1 MILSTTK
8 ELRLHIPSNAIDEIS
23 SLQGILDN
31 SEKDFLRD
39 KLGDSL
45 YNRLCEYYQTIS
57 PDDFFMAVSNGEHN
71 QQPWMQL
78 LLMAQRMVTYDAM
91 SRFAYTQALS
101 INGAGINMASSD
113 DYGTASKD
121 LLDKSVQG
129 YKREAMVSLNQMLV
143 MLEGW
148 ARKMETPAP
157 IADAGTTEPLPKE
170 PEDEQHKA
178 IEEISV
184 LWQESQ
190 YYYLHHDLLIATCAD
205 LQQYLDIYESRE
217 KFIRL
222 LPDLH
227 FIQDEYISE
236 AIGEDTVQRLL
247 HTTDPNDKPLLRK
260 VRRLMVAHLEERTT
274 ILTIDKARRAAAHN
288 EAIALRTSVL
298 RLMEMRKA
306 VDAVNNTPTDKPST
320 NTTDSTSKGYEN
332 NQPDSKIFV
341 SPLLY
346 YTDYTD
352 YYVIKKQQTTLMTL
366 IVRDIRAIRC

>member
-23 SLQGILDN
+23 SLQGTLDN

-45 YNRLCEYYQTIS
+45 YDQLCEYYQSIS
-57 PDDFFMAVSNGEHN
+57 PDEFYLSVTNGEHTHL
-71 QQPWMQL
+71 PWQQL

-101 INGAGINMASSD
+101 INGTGINVASSE
-113 DYGTASKD
+113 DYGAASKD
-121 LLDKSVQG
+121 LLDKGVQG
-129 YKREAMVSLNQMLV
+129 YKREAMVSLNQMLM

-148 ARKMETPAP
+148 ARKMATPAP
-157 IADAGTTEPLPKE
+157 IAGADSTEPPTTD
-170 PEDEQHKA
+170 PPDEQHKA
-178 IEEISV
+178 IEEISL

-227 FIQDEYISE
+227 FIQDEHISE

-247 HTTDPNDKPLLRK
+247 HTDDPADKPLLRK

-306 VDAVNNTPTDKPST
+306 VDAANATPDKPST

-346 YTDYTD
+346 
-352 YYVIKKQQTTLMTL
+352 
-366 IVRDIRAIRC
+366 

>member
-57 PDDFFMAVSNGEHN
+57 PDDFFMAVSNGEHSK
-71 QQPWMQL
+71 QPWMQL

-148 ARKMETPAP
+148 ARKIETPAP
-157 IADAGTTEPLPKE
+157 IADADTTEPSTTVPEGEPSPTEPK
-170 PEDEQHKA
+170 DEQHKA

-205 LQQYLDIYESRE
+205 LQQYIDIYESRE

-236 AIGEDTVQRLL
+236 AIGEDTVQHLL
-247 HTTDPNDKPLLRK
+247 HTTDPNDRPLLRK
-260 VRRLMVAHLEERTT
+260 VRRMMVAHLEERTT

-288 EAIALRTSVL
+288 EAISLRTSVL

-306 VDAVNNTPTDKPST
+306 VDAVNNTAPDKPST

-346 YTDYTD
+346 
-352 YYVIKKQQTTLMTL
+352 
-366 IVRDIRAIRC
+366 

>member
-45 YNRLCEYYQTIS
+45 YNRLCEYYLTIS
-57 PDDFFMAVSNGEHN
+57 PDDFYMAVSNGEHSK
-71 QQPWMQL
+71 QPWMQL

-157 IADAGTTEPLPKE
+157 IADADTTEPSPTEPNAEPSPTE

-288 EAIALRTSVL
+288 EAISLRASVL

-306 VDAVNNTPTDKPST
+306 VDAANNTPTDKPST
-320 NTTDSTSKGYEN
+320 NTADETGKGYEN

-346 YTDYTD
+346 
-352 YYVIKKQQTTLMTL
+352 
-366 IVRDIRAIRC
+366 

>member
-57 PDDFFMAVSNGEHN
+57 PDDFYMAVSNGEHSK
-71 QQPWMQL
+71 QPWMQL

-157 IADAGTTEPLPKE
+157 IDNADTTEPLPTEPECETSPTE

-236 AIGEDTVQRLL
+236 AIGEDTVQHLL
-247 HTTDPNDKPLLRK
+247 HTEDPNDKPLLRK

-274 ILTIDKARRAAAHN
+274 ILTIDKARRSAAHN
-288 EAIALRTSVL
+288 EAISLRASVL

-320 NTTDSTSKGYEN
+320 NTADSTGKGYEN

-346 YTDYTD
+346 
-352 YYVIKKQQTTLMTL
+352 
-366 IVRDIRAIRC
+366 

>member
-57 PDDFFMAVSNGEHN
+57 PDDFYMAVSNGEHSK
-71 QQPWMQL
+71 QPWMQL

-157 IADAGTTEPLPKE
+157 IADADTTEPSPTEPDGEQSPTE

-320 NTTDSTSKGYEN
+320 NTADSTGKGYEN

-346 YTDYTD
+346 
-352 YYVIKKQQTTLMTL
+352 
-366 IVRDIRAIRC
+366 

>member
-45 YNRLCEYYQTIS
+45 YNRLCEYYQTVS
-57 PDDFFMAVSNGEHN
+57 PDDFYMAVSNGEHT

-91 SRFAYTQALS
+91 SRFVYTQALS
-101 INGAGINMASSD
+101 INGTGINVASSD

-121 LLDKSVQG
+121 LLDKGVQG

-148 ARKMETPAP
+148 AKDCVKKQASDVQKTAESVPNT
-157 IADAGTTEPLPKE
+157 DNSVPKT
-170 PEDEQHKA
+170 DESVQTGE
-178 IEEISV
+178 IEEIV
-184 LWQESQ
+184 KLWQESQ
-190 YYYLHHDLLIATCAD
+190 YYYAHHDLLIATCAD
-205 LQQYLDIYESRE
+205 LQQYLDIYESRD

-247 HTTDPNDKPLLRK
+247 HTDAPADKPLLRK

-306 VDAVNNTPTDKPST
+306 ASAANDTPDKPSA

-332 NQPDSKIFV
+332 NQPNSKIFV

-346 YTDYTD
+346 
-352 YYVIKKQQTTLMTL
+352 
-366 IVRDIRAIRC
+366 

>member
-8 ELRLHIPSNAIDEIS
+8 ELRLHIPSNAIDDIS

-45 YNRLCEYYQTIS
+45 YNRLCEYYQTVS
-57 PDDFFMAVSNGEHN
+57 PDDFYMAVSNGEHT

-101 INGAGINMASSD
+101 INGTGINVASSD

-121 LLDKSVQG
+121 LLDKGVQG

-148 ARKMETPAP
+148 ARKMATPAA
-157 IADAGTTEPLPKE
+157 IADADSTEPPTTEPK
-170 PEDEQHKA
+170 DEQHKA
-178 IEEISV
+178 IEEISL

-190 YYYLHHDLLIATCAD
+190 YYYLHYDLLIATCAD
-205 LQQYLDIYESRE
+205 LQHYLDIYESRE

-247 HTTDPNDKPLLRK
+247 HTYDLNDKPLLRK

-306 VDAVNNTPTDKPST
+306 ADVANTTPDKPST

-346 YTDYTD
+346 
-352 YYVIKKQQTTLMTL
+352 
-366 IVRDIRAIRC
+366 

>member
-45 YNRLCEYYQTIS
+45 YNRLCEYYQTVS
-57 PDDFFMAVSNGEHN
+57 PDDFYMAVCNGENTQH
-71 QQPWMQL
+71 PWMQL

-91 SRFAYTQALS
+91 SRFVYTQALS
-101 INGAGINMASSD
+101 INGTGINVASSD

-121 LLDKSVQG
+121 LLDKGVQG

-148 ARKMETPAP
+148 AKTMATPAP
-157 IADAGTTEPLPKE
+157 IADADTIEQPTEPK
-170 PEDEQHKA
+170 DEEHKA
-178 IEEISV
+178 IEEISL

-205 LQQYLDIYESRE
+205 LQHYLDIYESRE

-247 HTTDPNDKPLLRK
+247 HTDDPADKPLLRK

-288 EAIALRTSVL
+288 EAISLRSSVL

-306 VDAVNNTPTDKPST
+306 APAANKTPDKPST

-332 NQPDSKIFV
+332 NQPNSKIFV

-346 YTDYTD
+346 
-352 YYVIKKQQTTLMTL
+352 
-366 IVRDIRAIRC
+366 

>member
-45 YNRLCEYYQTIS
+45 YNRLCEYYQTVS
-57 PDDFFMAVSNGEHN
+57 PDDFYMAVCNGENTQH
-71 QQPWMQL
+71 PWMQL

-91 SRFAYTQALS
+91 SRFVYTQALS
-101 INGAGINMASSD
+101 INGTGINVASSD

-121 LLDKSVQG
+121 LLDKGVQG

-148 ARKMETPAP
+148 AKTMATPAP
-157 IADAGTTEPLPKE
+157 IADADTLEQPTEPK
-170 PEDEQHKA
+170 DEEHKA
-178 IEEISV
+178 IEEISL

-205 LQQYLDIYESRE
+205 LQHYLDIYESRE

-247 HTTDPNDKPLLRK
+247 HTDDPADKPLLRK

-306 VDAVNNTPTDKPST
+306 ADAANATPDKPST

-332 NQPDSKIFV
+332 NQPNSKIFV

-346 YTDYTD
+346 
-352 YYVIKKQQTTLMTL
+352 
-366 IVRDIRAIRC
+366 

>member
-1 MILSTTK
+1 MIISTIK
-8 ELRLHIPSNAIDEIS
+8 ELRLHIPSNAIDEIN

-45 YNRLCEYYQTIS
+45 YHRLCEYYQTVS
-57 PDDFFMAVSNGEHN
+57 PDDFYMAVSNGEHA

-101 INGAGINMASSD
+101 INGTGINVASSD

-121 LLDKSVQG
+121 LLDKGVQG

-148 ARKMETPAP
+148 ACKMATPAA
-157 IADAGTTEPLPKE
+157 IAEADSTDQPTTEPK
-170 PEDEQHKA
+170 DEQHKA
-178 IEEISV
+178 IEEISL

-190 YYYLHHDLLIATCAD
+190 YYYAHHDLLISTCAD
-205 LQQYLDIYESRE
+205 LQQYLDIYENRE

-247 HTTDPNDKPLLRK
+247 HTDNPNDKPLLRK

-274 ILTIDKARRAAAHN
+274 ILTIDKARRVAAHN
-288 EAIALRTSVL
+288 EAIALRSSVL

-306 VDAVNNTPTDKPST
+306 ASAANTTPDNPST

-346 YTDYTD
+346 
-352 YYVIKKQQTTLMTL
+352 
-366 IVRDIRAIRC
+366 

>member
-1 MILSTTK
+1 MILSTIK

-23 SLQGILDN
+23 SLQGTLDN

-45 YNRLCEYYQTIS
+45 YDQLCEYYQSIS
-57 PDDFFMAVSNGEHN
+57 PDEFYLSVTNGEHTHH
-71 QQPWMQL
+71 PWQQL

-91 SRFAYTQALS
+91 SRFAYTQAIS
-101 INGAGINMASSD
+101 INGTGINVASSE
-113 DYGTASKD
+113 DYGAASRD
-121 LLDKSVQG
+121 LLDKGVQG
-129 YKREAMVSLNQMLV
+129 YKREAMVSLNQMLM

-148 ARKMETPAP
+148 ARKMTTPAP
-157 IADAGTTEPLPKE
+157 IADADSTEPPTTEQK
-170 PEDEQHKA
+170 DEEHKA
-178 IEEISV
+178 IEEISL

-217 KFIRL
+217 KFIRM

-236 AIGEDTVQRLL
+236 AIGEPMVQQLL
-247 HTTDPNDKPLLRK
+247 TSTNPEDRPLLRK
-260 VRRLMVAHLEERTT
+260 VRRLMVVHLEERTT

-288 EAIALRTSVL
+288 EAIALRASVL
-298 RLMEMRKA
+298 RLLDMRKA
-306 VDAVNNTPTDKPST
+306 VDKTNSDNSSASTKDCSTETNNQQ
-320 NTTDSTSKGYEN
+320 GYEN
-332 NQPDSKIFV
+332 NQPGSKFFV

-346 YTDYTD
+346 
-352 YYVIKKQQTTLMTL
+352 
-366 IVRDIRAIRC
+366 

>member
-1 MILSTTK
+1 MIISTIK
-8 ELRLHIPSNAIDEIS
+8 ELRLHIPSNAIDEIN

-45 YNRLCEYYQTIS
+45 YNRLCEYYQTVS
-57 PDDFFMAVSNGEHN
+57 PDDFYMAVSNGEHT
-71 QQPWMQL
+71 QQPWMQI

-101 INGAGINMASSD
+101 INGTGINVASSD

-121 LLDKSVQG
+121 LLDKGVQG

-148 ARKMETPAP
+148 ARKMATPAA
-157 IADAGTTEPLPKE
+157 IAEADSTDPPTTEPK
-170 PEDEQHKA
+170 DEQHKA
-178 IEEISV
+178 IEEISL

-190 YYYLHHDLLIATCAD
+190 YYYAHHDLLISTCAD
-205 LQQYLDIYESRE
+205 LQQYLDIYENRE

-247 HTTDPNDKPLLRK
+247 HTDNPNDKPLLRK

-274 ILTIDKARRAAAHN
+274 ILTIDKARRVAAHN
-288 EAIALRTSVL
+288 EAIALRSSVL

-306 VDAVNNTPTDKPST
+306 ADAANTTPDNPST

-346 YTDYTD
+346 
-352 YYVIKKQQTTLMTL
+352 
-366 IVRDIRAIRC
+366 

>member
-8 ELRLHIPSNAIDEIS
+8 ELRLHIPSNAIDDIS

-45 YNRLCEYYQTIS
+45 YNRLCEYYQTVS
-57 PDDFFMAVSNGEHN
+57 PDDFYMAVSNGEHT

-101 INGAGINMASSD
+101 INGTGINVASSD

-121 LLDKSVQG
+121 LLDKGVQG

-148 ARKMETPAP
+148 ARKMATPTA
-157 IADAGTTEPLPKE
+157 IVDADSTEPSPTE
-170 PEDEQHKA
+170 PRDEQYKA
-178 IEEISV
+178 IEEISL

-190 YYYLHHDLLIATCAD
+190 YYYAHHDLLIATCAD
-205 LQQYLDIYESRE
+205 LQHYLDIYESRE

-236 AIGEDTVQRLL
+236 AIGEDTMQRLL
-247 HTTDPNDKPLLRK
+247 HTDDPNDKPLLRK

-288 EAIALRTSVL
+288 ETIALRASVL
-298 RLMEMRKA
+298 RLMAMRKTA
-306 VDAVNNTPTDKPST
+306 DAANNPPDKPST

-346 YTDYTD
+346 
-352 YYVIKKQQTTLMTL
+352 
-366 IVRDIRAIRC
+366 

>member
-45 YNRLCEYYQTIS
+45 YRKLCEYYQTVS
-57 PDDFFMAVSNGEHN
+57 PDDFYLAVTNGEHTH
-71 QQPWMQL
+71 QPWMQL
-78 LLMAQRMVTYDAM
+78 LVLAQRMVTYDAM

-101 INGAGINMASSD
+101 INGTGINVASSE
-113 DYGTASKD
+113 DYGAASKD
-121 LLDKSVQG
+121 LLDKGVQG

-148 ARKMETPAP
+148 AREMTTPVA
-157 IADAGTTEPLPKE
+157 IATDVDTTEQPTTEPV
-170 PEDEQHKA
+170 DEEHKA
-178 IEEISV
+178 FEEISL

-236 AIGEDTVQRLL
+236 AIGEPMVQHLL
-247 HTTDPNDKPLLRK
+247 TTTDPADKPLLRK
-260 VRRLMVAHLEERTT
+260 VRRLMVVHLEERTT
-274 ILTIDKARRAAAHN
+274 ILTIDKARRSAAHN
-288 EAIALRTSVL
+288 EAISLRASVL

-306 VDAVNNTPTDKPST
+306 VEKANTENQNTNSDNQNPST
-320 NTTDSTSKGYEN
+320 NTNDDKGYEN
-332 NQPDSKIFV
+332 NQPGSKFFV

-346 YTDYTD
+346 
-352 YYVIKKQQTTLMTL
+352 
-366 IVRDIRAIRC
+366 

>member
-57 PDDFFMAVSNGEHN
+57 PDDFYMAVSNGEHSK
-71 QQPWMQL
+71 QPWMQL

-157 IADAGTTEPLPKE
+157 IADADTTEPSPTEPEGETSPTE

-236 AIGEDTVQRLL
+236 AIGEDMVQHLL
-247 HTTDPNDKPLLRK
+247 HPTDPNDKPLLRK

-306 VDAVNNTPTDKPST
+306 VDAANNTPIDKPST
-320 NTTDSTSKGYEN
+320 NTTDSTGKGYEN

-346 YTDYTD
+346 
-352 YYVIKKQQTTLMTL
+352 
-366 IVRDIRAIRC
+366 

>member
-45 YNRLCEYYQTIS
+45 YNRLCEYYQTVS
-57 PDDFFMAVSNGEHN
+57 PDDFYMAVCNGENTQH
-71 QQPWMQL
+71 PWMQL

-91 SRFAYTQALS
+91 SRFVYTQALS
-101 INGAGINMASSD
+101 INGTGINVASSD

-121 LLDKSVQG
+121 LLDKGVQG

-148 ARKMETPAP
+148 AKKMATPAP
-157 IADAGTTEPLPKE
+157 IADADTIEQPTEPK
-170 PEDEQHKA
+170 DEEHKA
-178 IEEISV
+178 IEEISL

-205 LQQYLDIYESRE
+205 LQHYLDIYENRE

-236 AIGEDTVQRLL
+236 AIGEDTVLRLL
-247 HTTDPNDKPLLRK
+247 HTDDPADKPLLRK

-274 ILTIDKARRAAAHN
+274 ILTIDKARQAAAHN

-306 VDAVNNTPTDKPST
+306 ADVANTTPDKPST

-346 YTDYTD
+346 
-352 YYVIKKQQTTLMTL
+352 
-366 IVRDIRAIRC
+366 

>member
-23 SLQGILDN
+23 SLQGTLDN

-45 YNRLCEYYQTIS
+45 YDQLCEYYQSIS
-57 PDDFFMAVSNGEHN
+57 PDELYLSVTNGEHTH
-71 QQPWMQL
+71 QPWQQL
-78 LLMAQRMVTYDAM
+78 LLMAQRMVVYDAM

-101 INGAGINMASSD
+101 INGTGINVASSE
-113 DYGTASKD
+113 DYGAASKD
-121 LLDKSVQG
+121 LLDKGVQG
-129 YKREAMVSLNQMLV
+129 YKREAMVSLNQMLM

-148 ARKMETPAP
+148 ARKMATPAP
-157 IADAGTTEPLPKE
+157 IADADSTEPPTTD
-170 PEDEQHKA
+170 PPDEQHKA
-178 IEEISV
+178 IEEISL

-247 HTTDPNDKPLLRK
+247 HTDAPADKPLLRK

-288 EAIALRTSVL
+288 EAIALRSSVL

-306 VDAVNNTPTDKPST
+306 ADAANTTPDKPST

-346 YTDYTD
+346 
-352 YYVIKKQQTTLMTL
+352 
-366 IVRDIRAIRC
+366 

>member
-57 PDDFFMAVSNGEHN
+57 PDDFFMAVSNGEHS

-143 MLEGW
+143 MIEGW

-157 IADAGTTEPLPKE
+157 IADADTTEQLPTETEGETSPTE

-306 VDAVNNTPTDKPST
+306 VDAANNTPTDKPST

-332 NQPDSKIFV
+332 NHPDSKIFV

-346 YTDYTD
+346 
-352 YYVIKKQQTTLMTL
+352 
-366 IVRDIRAIRC
+366 

>member
-1 MILSTTK
+1 MILSTK
-8 ELRLHIPSNAIDEIS
+8 NELRLHIPSNAIDEIS

-57 PDDFFMAVSNGEHN
+57 PDNFYMAVSNGNHT

-78 LLMAQRMVTYDAM
+78 LLIAQRMVTYDAM

-101 INGAGINMASSD
+101 INGTGINVASSD

-121 LLDKSVQG
+121 LLDKGVQG

-148 ARKMETPAP
+148 AKDCVKKTAQSVPNT
-157 IADAGTTEPLPKE
+157 DNSVPKT
-170 PEDEQHKA
+170 DESVQTSE
-178 IEEISV
+178 IEEITN
-184 LWQESQ
+184 LWKEST

-247 HTTDPNDKPLLRK
+247 HTDDPADKPLLHK
-260 VRRLMVAHLEERTT
+260 VRRLMVAYMEERTT

-306 VDAVNNTPTDKPST
+306 VDAANNTPDKLST

-346 YTDYTD
+346 
-352 YYVIKKQQTTLMTL
+352 
-366 IVRDIRAIRC
+366 

>member
-1 MILSTTK
+1 MILSTIK
-8 ELRLHIPSNAIDEIS
+8 ELRLHIPSNAIDEIN

-45 YNRLCEYYQTIS
+45 YLRLCEYYQTVS
-57 PDDFFMAVSNGEHN
+57 PDDFYMAVSNGEHA

-101 INGAGINMASSD
+101 INGTGINVASSD
-113 DYGTASKD
+113 DYGTASQD
-121 LLDKSVQG
+121 LLDKGVQG

-148 ARKMETPAP
+148 ARKMATPAA
-157 IADAGTTEPLPKE
+157 IAEADSTDQPTTEPK
-170 PEDEQHKA
+170 DEQHKA
-178 IEEISV
+178 IEEISL

-190 YYYLHHDLLIATCAD
+190 YYYAHHDLLIATCAD
-205 LQQYLDIYESRE
+205 LQQYLDIYENRE

-247 HTTDPNDKPLLRK
+247 HTDNPNDKPLLRK

-288 EAIALRTSVL
+288 EAIALRSSVL

-306 VDAVNNTPTDKPST
+306 ADAANTTPDNPST

-346 YTDYTD
+346 
-352 YYVIKKQQTTLMTL
+352 
-366 IVRDIRAIRC
+366 

>member
-31 SEKDFLRD
+31 SEQDFLRD

-45 YNRLCEYYQTIS
+45 YNRLCEYYQTVS
-57 PDDFFMAVSNGEHN
+57 PDDFYMAVCNGENTQH
-71 QQPWMQL
+71 PWMQL

-91 SRFAYTQALS
+91 SRFVYTQALS
-101 INGAGINMASSD
+101 INGTGINVASSD

-121 LLDKSVQG
+121 LLDKGVQG

-148 ARKMETPAP
+148 AKKMATPAP
-157 IADAGTTEPLPKE
+157 IADADSTEPPTTEPK
-170 PEDEQHKA
+170 DEEHKA
-178 IEEISV
+178 IEEISL

-205 LQQYLDIYESRE
+205 LQHYLDIYESRE

-247 HTTDPNDKPLLRK
+247 HTDDPADKPLLRK

-306 VDAVNNTPTDKPST
+306 ADVANATPDKPST

-346 YTDYTD
+346 
-352 YYVIKKQQTTLMTL
+352 
-366 IVRDIRAIRC
+366 

>member
-1 MILSTTK
+1 
-8 ELRLHIPSNAIDEIS
+8 
-23 SLQGILDN
+23 
-31 SEKDFLRD
+31 
-39 KLGDSL
+39 
-45 YNRLCEYYQTIS
+45 
-57 PDDFFMAVSNGEHN
+57 MAVCNGENTQH
-71 QQPWMQL
+71 PWMQL

-91 SRFAYTQALS
+91 SRFVYTQALS
-101 INGAGINMASSD
+101 INGTGINVASSD

-121 LLDKSVQG
+121 LLDKGVQG

-148 ARKMETPAP
+148 AKKMATPAP
-157 IADAGTTEPLPKE
+157 IADADTIEQPTEPK
-170 PEDEQHKA
+170 DEEHKA
-178 IEEISV
+178 IEEISL

-205 LQQYLDIYESRE
+205 LQHYLDIYESRE

-236 AIGEDTVQRLL
+236 AIGEDTVLRLL
-247 HTTDPNDKPLLRK
+247 HTDDPADKPLLRK

-274 ILTIDKARRAAAHN
+274 ILTIDKARQAAAHN

-306 VDAVNNTPTDKPST
+306 ADVANTTPDKPST

-346 YTDYTD
+346 
-352 YYVIKKQQTTLMTL
+352 
-366 IVRDIRAIRC
+366 

>member
-45 YNRLCEYYQTIS
+45 YNRLCEYYQTVS
-57 PDDFFMAVSNGEHN
+57 PDDFYMAVCNGENTQH
-71 QQPWMQL
+71 PWMQI

-91 SRFAYTQALS
+91 SRFVYTQALS
-101 INGAGINMASSD
+101 INGTGINVASSD

-121 LLDKSVQG
+121 LLDKGVQG
-129 YKREAMVSLNQMLV
+129 YKREAMVTLNQMLV

-148 ARKMETPAP
+148 AKKMATPAP
-157 IADAGTTEPLPKE
+157 IADADTIEQPTEPK
-170 PEDEQHKA
+170 DEEHKA
-178 IEEISV
+178 IEEISL

-205 LQQYLDIYESRE
+205 LQHYLDIYESRE

-247 HTTDPNDKPLLRK
+247 HTDDPADKPLLRK

-288 EAIALRTSVL
+288 EAISLRSSVL

-306 VDAVNNTPTDKPST
+306 AAAANNTPDKPST

-346 YTDYTD
+346 
-352 YYVIKKQQTTLMTL
+352 
-366 IVRDIRAIRC
+366 

>member
-23 SLQGILDN
+23 SFQGTLDN

-45 YNRLCEYYQTIS
+45 YDQLCKYYQSIS
-57 PDDFFMAVSNGEHN
+57 PDEFYLSVTNGEHTN
-71 QQPWMQL
+71 LPWQQL

-101 INGAGINMASSD
+101 INGTGINVASSE
-113 DYGTASKD
+113 DYGAASKD
-121 LLDKSVQG
+121 LLDKGVQG

-148 ARKMETPAP
+148 AKKMATPAA
-157 IADAGTTEPLPKE
+157 IADADSTDPPTTEPK
-170 PEDEQHKA
+170 DEEHKT
-178 IEEISV
+178 IEEISL

-205 LQQYLDIYESRE
+205 LQHYLDIYESRE

-247 HTTDPNDKPLLRK
+247 HTDDPADKPLLRK
-260 VRRLMVAHLEERTT
+260 VRRLMVAYLEERTT

-288 EAIALRTSVL
+288 EAIALRSSVL

-306 VDAVNNTPTDKPST
+306 ADAANTTPDKPST

-346 YTDYTD
+346 
-352 YYVIKKQQTTLMTL
+352 
-366 IVRDIRAIRC
+366 

>member
-1 MILSTTK
+1 MIISTTK

-57 PDDFFMAVSNGEHN
+57 PDDFYLSVCNGEHIH
-71 QQPWMQL
+71 QPWQQL
-78 LLMAQRMVTYDAM
+78 LLMAQRVVAYDAM
-91 SRFAYTQALS
+91 ARFAYPQALS
-101 INGAGINMASSD
+101 INGTGINVASSE
-113 DYGTASKD
+113 DYGAASKD
-121 LLDKSVQG
+121 LIDKGVQG

-148 ARKMETPAP
+148 AKNCVKKQASDVQKTAESVPNTDNSVPKTGESVR
-157 IADAGTTEPLPKE
+157 TTEIKE
-170 PEDEQHKA
+170 
-178 IEEISV
+178 ITN
-184 LWQESQ
+184 LWKEST

-205 LQQYLDIYESRE
+205 LQHYLDIYESRE

-236 AIGEDTVQRLL
+236 AIGEPMVQQLL
-247 HTTDPNDKPLLRK
+247 TSTDSEDKPLLRK

-274 ILTIDKARRAAAHN
+274 ILTIDKTRRSAAHN
-288 EAIALRTSVL
+288 EAVALRSSVL
-298 RLMEMRKA
+298 RLVEMRKA
-306 VDAVNNTPTDKPST
+306 VGKANAEVKSA
-320 NTTDSTSKGYEN
+320 DSENHSDNQKGYEN
-332 NQPDSKIFV
+332 NQPGSKIFV

-346 YTDYTD
+346 
-352 YYVIKKQQTTLMTL
+352 
-366 IVRDIRAIRC
+366 

>member
-45 YNRLCEYYQTIS
+45 YNRLCEYYQTVS
-57 PDDFFMAVSNGEHN
+57 PDDFYMAVSNGEHT

-91 SRFAYTQALS
+91 SRFVYTQALS
-101 INGAGINMASSD
+101 INGTGINVASSD

-121 LLDKSVQG
+121 LLDKGVQG

-148 ARKMETPAP
+148 AKDCVKKTAQSVPNT
-157 IADAGTTEPLPKE
+157 DNSVPKT
-170 PEDEQHKA
+170 DESVQTSE
-178 IEEISV
+178 IEEITN
-184 LWQESQ
+184 LWKEST

-247 HTTDPNDKPLLRK
+247 HTDDPADKPLLHK
-260 VRRLMVAHLEERTT
+260 VRRLMVAYMEERTT

-306 VDAVNNTPTDKPST
+306 VDAANNTPDKLST

-346 YTDYTD
+346 
-352 YYVIKKQQTTLMTL
+352 
-366 IVRDIRAIRC
+366 

>member
-45 YNRLCEYYQTIS
+45 YNRLCEYYQTVS
-57 PDDFFMAVSNGEHN
+57 PDDFYMAVCNGENTQH
-71 QQPWMQL
+71 PWMQL

-91 SRFAYTQALS
+91 SRFVYTQALS
-101 INGAGINMASSD
+101 INGTGINVASSD

-121 LLDKSVQG
+121 LLDKGVQG

-148 ARKMETPAP
+148 AKKMATPAP
-157 IADAGTTEPLPKE
+157 IADADTIEQPTEPK
-170 PEDEQHKA
+170 DEEHKA
-178 IEEISV
+178 IEEISL

-190 YYYLHHDLLIATCAD
+190 YYDLHHDLLIATCAD
-205 LQQYLDIYESRE
+205 LQHYLDIYESRE

-247 HTTDPNDKPLLRK
+247 HTNDPADQPLLRK

-288 EAIALRTSVL
+288 EAISLRSSVL

-306 VDAVNNTPTDKPST
+306 ADAANNTPDKPST

-346 YTDYTD
+346 
-352 YYVIKKQQTTLMTL
+352 
-366 IVRDIRAIRC
+366 

>member
-45 YNRLCEYYQTIS
+45 YNRLCEYYQTVL
-57 PDDFFMAVSNGEHN
+57 PDDFYMAASNGEHAH
-71 QQPWMQL
+71 QPWMQL

-101 INGAGINMASSD
+101 INGTGINVASSD

-121 LLDKSVQG
+121 LLDKGVQG

-148 ARKMETPAP
+148 ARKMAKPAA
-157 IADAGTTEPLPKE
+157 IAEADSTDAPTTEPK
-170 PEDEQHKA
+170 DEQHKA
-178 IEEISV
+178 IEEISL

-190 YYYLHHDLLIATCAD
+190 YYYAHHDLLIATCAD
-205 LQQYLDIYESRE
+205 LQHYLDIYESRE

-247 HTTDPNDKPLLRK
+247 HTDDPADKPLLRK

-274 ILTIDKARRAAAHN
+274 ILAIDKARRAAAHN
-288 EAIALRTSVL
+288 EAIALRSSVL

-306 VDAVNNTPTDKPST
+306 VDAANNTPDKSSTD
-320 NTTDSTSKGYEN
+320 TTDSTSKGYEN

-346 YTDYTD
+346 
-352 YYVIKKQQTTLMTL
+352 
-366 IVRDIRAIRC
+366 

>member
-57 PDDFFMAVSNGEHN
+57 PDDFFMAVSNGEHSK
-71 QQPWMQL
+71 QPWMQL

-129 YKREAMVSLNQMLV
+129 YKREAMVSLNQMLS

-148 ARKMETPAP
+148 ARIINTPAP
-157 IADAGTTEPLPKE
+157 INEPTETTEPSDTE
-170 PEDEQHKA
+170 PNDEPNNEQTEEQHKA
-178 IEEISV
+178 IEEITT
-184 LWQESQ
+184 LWQESR
-190 YYYLHHDLLIATCAD
+190 YYYLHHDLLIATCED
-205 LQQYLDIYESRE
+205 LNYFLDIRHNRD

-236 AIGEDTVQRLL
+236 AIGEDTVQHLL

-298 RLMEMRKA
+298 RLMEKRKA
-306 VDAVNNTPTDKPST
+306 ENAPTTNDTPSST
-320 NTTDSTSKGYEN
+320 NTNEDQGYQN
-332 NQPDSKIFV
+332 NQPDSKMFV

-346 YTDYTD
+346 
-352 YYVIKKQQTTLMTL
+352 
-366 IVRDIRAIRC
+366 

>member
-8 ELRLHIPSNAIDEIS
+8 ELRLHIPSNAIDEIG

-45 YNRLCEYYQTIS
+45 YRQLCEYYQTVS
-57 PDDFFMAVSNGEHN
+57 PDEFYLAVTNGEHTH
-71 QQPWMQL
+71 QPWMQL

-101 INGAGINMASSD
+101 INGTGINVASSE
-113 DYGTASKD
+113 DYGAASKD
-121 LLDKSVQG
+121 LLDKGVQG

-148 ARKMETPAP
+148 ARKMTTPAP
-157 IADAGTTEPLPKE
+157 IADADSTDPPTTEPK
-170 PEDEQHKA
+170 DEEHKT
-178 IEEISV
+178 IEEISL

-205 LQQYLDIYESRE
+205 LQHYLDIYESRE

-247 HTTDPNDKPLLRK
+247 HTDDPADKPLLRK

-288 EAIALRTSVL
+288 EAIALRSSVL

-306 VDAVNNTPTDKPST
+306 VDAANNTPDKPST

-346 YTDYTD
+346 
-352 YYVIKKQQTTLMTL
+352 
-366 IVRDIRAIRC
+366 

>member
-45 YNRLCEYYQTIS
+45 YNRLCEYYKTIS
-57 PDDFFMAVSNGEHN
+57 PDDFFMAVSNGEHS

-157 IADAGTTEPLPKE
+157 IADADTTEPLPTETEGETSTAE
-170 PEDEQHKA
+170 PEDEKHKA
-178 IEEISV
+178 IEEISI

-227 FIQDEYISE
+227 FIQDEYISA

-320 NTTDSTSKGYEN
+320 NTTDSTGKGYEN

-346 YTDYTD
+346 
-352 YYVIKKQQTTLMTL
+352 
-366 IVRDIRAIRC
+366 

>member
-57 PDDFFMAVSNGEHN
+57 PDDFFMAVSNGEHSK
-71 QQPWMQL
+71 QPWMQL

-157 IADAGTTEPLPKE
+157 IADADTAEPLPTEPNAEPSPTE

-178 IEEISV
+178 IEEISI

-236 AIGEDTVQRLL
+236 AIGEDMVQHLL

-288 EAIALRTSVL
+288 EAISLRTSVL

-306 VDAVNNTPTDKPST
+306 VDAVNNTPIDKPST
-320 NTTDSTSKGYEN
+320 NTTDSIGKGYEN

-346 YTDYTD
+346 
-352 YYVIKKQQTTLMTL
+352 
-366 IVRDIRAIRC
+366 

>member
-45 YNRLCEYYQTIS
+45 YNRLCEYYQTVS
-57 PDDFFMAVSNGEHN
+57 PDDFYMTVCNGENTQH
-71 QQPWMQL
+71 PWMQL

-91 SRFAYTQALS
+91 SRFVYTQALS
-101 INGAGINMASSD
+101 INGTGINVASSD

-121 LLDKSVQG
+121 LLDKGVQG

-148 ARKMETPAP
+148 AKKMATPAP
-157 IADAGTTEPLPKE
+157 IADADTIEQPTEPK
-170 PEDEQHKA
+170 DEEHKA
-178 IEEISV
+178 IEEISL

-205 LQQYLDIYESRE
+205 LQHYIDIYESRE

-247 HTTDPNDKPLLRK
+247 HTDDPADKSLLRK

-288 EAIALRTSVL
+288 EAISLRSSVL

-306 VDAVNNTPTDKPST
+306 APAANKTPDKPST

-332 NQPDSKIFV
+332 NQPNSKIFV

-346 YTDYTD
+346 
-352 YYVIKKQQTTLMTL
+352 
-366 IVRDIRAIRC
+366 

>member
-1 MILSTTK
+1 MILSTIN

-23 SLQGILDN
+23 YLQGILDN

-45 YNRLCEYYQTIS
+45 YNRLCEYYQTVS
-57 PDDFFMAVSNGEHN
+57 PDDFYKAVSNGEHS

-101 INGAGINMASSD
+101 INGTGINVASSD
-113 DYGTASKD
+113 DYGMASKD
-121 LLDKSVQG
+121 LLDKGVQG

-148 ARKMETPAP
+148 AKDCVKKTAQSV
-157 IADAGTTEPLPKE
+157 PKTDNSV
-170 PEDEQHKA
+170 PKTDESVQTSE
-178 IEEISV
+178 IEEITN
-184 LWQESQ
+184 LWKEST

-205 LQQYLDIYESRE
+205 LQHYLDIYESRE

-247 HTTDPNDKPLLRK
+247 HTDDPNDKPLLRK

-306 VDAVNNTPTDKPST
+306 VDAANNTPDKPST

-346 YTDYTD
+346 
-352 YYVIKKQQTTLMTL
+352 
-366 IVRDIRAIRC
+366 

>member
-1 MILSTTK
+1 MIISTIK
-8 ELRLHIPSNAIDEIS
+8 ELRLHIPSNAIDEIN

-45 YNRLCEYYQTIS
+45 YNRLCEYYQTVS
-57 PDDFFMAVSNGEHN
+57 PDDFYMAVSNGEHT
-71 QQPWMQL
+71 QQPWMQI

-101 INGAGINMASSD
+101 INGTGINVASSD

-121 LLDKSVQG
+121 LLDKGVQG

-148 ARKMETPAP
+148 ARKMATPAA
-157 IADAGTTEPLPKE
+157 IAEADSTDQPTSEPK
-170 PEDEQHKA
+170 DEQHKA
-178 IEEISV
+178 IEEISL

-190 YYYLHHDLLIATCAD
+190 YYYAHHDLLIATCAD
-205 LQQYLDIYESRE
+205 LQQYLDIYENRE

-236 AIGEDTVQRLL
+236 AIGEDMVQRLL
-247 HTTDPNDKPLLRK
+247 HTDNPNDKPFLRK

-288 EAIALRTSVL
+288 EAIALRSSVL

-306 VDAVNNTPTDKPST
+306 ADAANTTPDNPST

-346 YTDYTD
+346 
-352 YYVIKKQQTTLMTL
+352 
-366 IVRDIRAIRC
+366 

>member
-8 ELRLHIPSNAIDEIS
+8 ELRLHIPSNAIDEIG

-45 YNRLCEYYQTIS
+45 YRQLCEYYQSVS
-57 PDDFFMAVSNGEHN
+57 PDDFYMAVTNGEHTH
-71 QQPWMQL
+71 QPWMQL

-91 SRFAYTQALS
+91 SRFVYTQTLS
-101 INGAGINMASSD
+101 INGTGVNVASSE
-113 DYGTASKD
+113 DYGAVSKD
-121 LLDKSVQG
+121 LLDKGVQG
-129 YKREAMVSLNQMLV
+129 YKHEAMVSLNQMLV

-148 ARKMETPAP
+148 ARKMATPAA
-157 IADAGTTEPLPKE
+157 IATDADPLEPPTTEPVD
-170 PEDEQHKA
+170 DEHKA
-178 IEEISV
+178 IEEISL

-190 YYYLHHDLLIATCAD
+190 YYYAHHDLLIATCAD
-205 LQQYLDIYESRE
+205 LQNYLDIYESRE

-236 AIGEDTVQRLL
+236 AIGEPMVQHLL
-247 HTTDPNDKPLLRK
+247 TTTAPADKPLLRK

-274 ILTIDKARRAAAHN
+274 ILTIDKARRTAAHN
-288 EAIALRTSVL
+288 EAISLRASVL
-298 RLMEMRKA
+298 RLVEMRKA
-306 VDAVNNTPTDKPST
+306 VEKSNTENQNT
-320 NTTDSTSKGYEN
+320 NTENQPPDIDNQQGYEN
-332 NQPDSKIFV
+332 NQPGSKFFV

-346 YTDYTD
+346 
-352 YYVIKKQQTTLMTL
+352 
-366 IVRDIRAIRC
+366 

>member
-8 ELRLHIPSNAIDEIS
+8 ELRLHAPSNAIDEIS

-45 YNRLCEYYQTIS
+45 YNRLCEYYQTVS
-57 PDDFFMAVSNGEHN
+57 PDDLYLAVTNGEHTH
-71 QQPWMQL
+71 QPWMQL
-78 LLMAQRMVTYDAM
+78 LLMAQRMVTYDVM

-101 INGAGINMASSD
+101 INGTGINVASSD

-121 LLDKSVQG
+121 LLDKGVQG

-148 ARKMETPAP
+148 ARKMEAIET
-157 IADAGTTEPLPKE
+157 ADPPVAQEV
-170 PEDEQHKA
+170 DEQHKA
-178 IEEISV
+178 IEEISL

-190 YYYLHHDLLIATCAD
+190 YYYAHHDLLIATCAD
-205 LQQYLDIYESRE
+205 LQHYLDIYESRE

-247 HTTDPNDKPLLRK
+247 HTNDPADKPLLRK
-260 VRRLMVAHLEERTT
+260 VCRLMVAHLEERTT

-298 RLMEMRKA
+298 RLMEKRKA
-306 VDAVNNTPTDKPST
+306 ADTANATTDKPST

-346 YTDYTD
+346 
-352 YYVIKKQQTTLMTL
+352 
-366 IVRDIRAIRC
+366 

>member
-57 PDDFFMAVSNGEHN
+57 PDDFFMAVSNGEHS

-157 IADAGTTEPLPKE
+157 IADAGTTEQLPTEPEGKTSPTE

-288 EAIALRTSVL
+288 EAIALCTSVL

-320 NTTDSTSKGYEN
+320 NDSTGKGYEN

-346 YTDYTD
+346 
-352 YYVIKKQQTTLMTL
+352 
-366 IVRDIRAIRC
+366 